1 MVDTELEEAKSKLS
15 AKFIRIPLIVHTTL
29 KRENSFTLQI
39 EHLQVRR
46 TTINIPRDVLNLNAE
61 IVGEHLKEVY
71 PNAKSFIVQ
80 YEERDGESI
89 PFCAQIFLAGKTRE
103 RRYHP
108 IP

>member
-1 MVDTELEEAKSKLS
+1 MVDTELETSRSRLS
-15 AKFIRIPLIVHTTL
+15 KFIRIPLIVHTTL
-29 KRENSFTLQI
+29 KRDNSFTLQI
-39 EHLQVRR
+39 EHLRVRR
-46 TTINIPRDVLNLNAE
+46 TSINIPKDMLNLNSE
-61 IVGEHLKEVY
+61 VIGEYIREVY

-108 IP
+108 AP